1 METKMAVAFANI
13 FMADIKTEI
22 LCKSVIK
29 QLIWKRYIDI
39 FPLWDVSK
47 PDIDKFITQA
57 NHTTLQ
63 KIYGWDLKYWS
74 HISRHCCI
82 HTQTFSKSIHSGCK
96 NTLQANWNL
105 SVHPFFLLL
114 PPRCQKKDSLRLLR
128 TNSSKTTFEENI
140 YIFNPHLLARGY
152 PKRLIEKHQIHR
164 RRISAETKNE
174 DPKDILP
181 FVTHLKKVLLEK
193 WHLIQN
199 QPPLISF
206 KRRKSFN
213 DVLVRLKL

>member
-1 METKMAVAFANI
+1 MGCQQTGYRQVHHTSKLTPPYKKFTAEISNTEATFLDTAVYIRKRSQNQSTLDVKTHFKPTETFQ
-13 FMADIKTEI
+13 
-22 LCKSVIK
+22 C
-29 QLIWKRYIDI
+29 
-39 FPLWDVSK
+39 
-47 PDIDKFITQA
+47 
-57 NHTTLQ
+57 NH
-63 KIYGWDLKYWS
+63 
-74 HISRHCCI
+74 
-82 HTQTFSKSIHSGCK
+82 FSFCS
-96 NTLQANWNL
+96 
-105 SVHPFFLLL
+105 
-114 PPRCQKKDSLRLLR
+114 PPGVKKKDSLRLLR

-181 FVTHLKKVLLEK
+181 FVTHLKNVLLEK

-199 QPPLISF
+199 RPPLISF